1 MYNKKKFPAMRKSI
15 ALKIFSIALIIIL
28 LMAAVTGISAVYLDR
43 VADEAVELSKYYV
56 PLGQKVN
63 WAARHASAELLSFE
77 RLQNLR
83 QAGATEEK
91 KTAEARTMSE
101 RAQAVAQSIA
111 EALALVKAGRADTS
125 VNVDP
130 TTLTLLERELPQI
143 LSAHTEI
150 AQTMARFLETSAGDT
165 GDQADRSRVLLNEV
179 LARQRVRISEEIADV
194 SKLVDEL
201 VADSAR
207 QALELE
213 QRAAHYTWAVT
224 IVAALIGL
232 GLAAYITRALV
243 RPVLQLV
250 TGTQAVSAG
259 DLGVHIQISST
270 DEIADLA
277 VSFNNMIEGLKQKEA
292 IRSTFGKYVD
302 PRIVKHLLDEHAVTR
317 EAERRHMTIFFSDLE
332 GYTKLCEQLTPDLAV
347 KFLNRYFNLMSG
359 PIHDAQGI
367 IDKYIGDSIMAL
379 WGPPFTDVEGHALLA
394 CRTALAQQVCM
405 AEFRREV
412 PDLIGMR
419 RGAPTV
425 HMRIGIAT
433 GDVTFGNVG
442 SDTMKGFTAIGDAVN
457 LAARLESAN
466 KVYGT
471 SILVAEPSWVE
482 AGSAVEGRPLD
493 IIRVVGREEPVR
505 IFELT
510 GLAGEGSV
518 AEREFCAAFAAA
530 LERSRAGAMAEARA
544 GFEACQRQRAADK
557 PCALFLERI
566 ATVERTGLPVGW
578 DGVWT
583 LTNK

>member
-1 MYNKKKFPAMRKSI
+1 MRKSI

-28 LMAAVTGISAVYLDR
+28 LMAAVTGISAMYLDR

-56 PLGQKVN
+56 PIGQKAN
-63 WAARHASAELLSFE
+63 WAARHASAELLAFE

-83 QAGATEEK
+83 QAGAGEDK
-91 KTAEARTMSE
+91 KAAEVRIMNE
-101 RAQAVAQSIA
+101 RSQAVGQAIV
-111 EALALVKAGRADTS
+111 EALALVKSGRADTN

-130 TTLTLLERELPQI
+130 TTFTLLERELPQI
-143 LSAHTEI
+143 QSAHAEMTR
-150 AQTMARFLETSAGDT
+150 TMARYLETSAGES
-165 GDQADRSRVLLNEV
+165 GEQADRSRMLLNEV
-179 LARQRVRISEEIADV
+179 LANQRARVTAEIADV
-194 SKLVDEL
+194 SKLLDEL

-207 QALELE
+207 QALGLE
-213 QRAAHYTWAVT
+213 QKAAHYTWAVT
-224 IVAALIGL
+224 ALAALVGL

-243 RPVLQLV
+243 RPVQQLV
-250 TGTQAVSAG
+250 SGTQAVTAG
-259 DLGVHIQISST
+259 DLGVQIRISST

-277 VSFNNMIEGLKQKEA
+277 ASFNNMIEGLKQKEA

-317 EAERRHMTIFFSDLE
+317 EAERRRMTIFFSDLE

-359 PIHDAQGI
+359 PILDAQGI

-405 AEFRREV
+405 AAFRREV
-412 PDLIGMR
+412 PDIIGMR
-419 RGAPTV
+419 RGAPAV

-471 SILVAEPSWVE
+471 SILVAEPTWVE
-482 AGSAVEGRPLD
+482 AGAAVEGRPLD

-510 GLAGEGSV
+510 GLAGEGG
-518 AEREFCAAFAAA
+518 AADRAFCASFTDA
-530 LERSRAGAMAEARA
+530 LERYRSGAMAEARA
-544 GFEACQRQRAADK
+544 GFEDCLRQRASDK
-557 PCALFLERI
+557 PAALFLDRI
-566 ATVERTGLPVGW
+566 ATIERSGLPDGW

>member
-1 MYNKKKFPAMRKSI
+1 MRKSI
-15 ALKIFSIALIIIL
+15 ALKIFSIALIIIV
-28 LMAAVTGISAVYLDR
+28 LMGAVTGISAVYLDR

-56 PLGQKVN
+56 PIGQKVN

-83 QAGATEEK
+83 QAGAPDDK
-91 KTAEARTMSE
+91 KAQEAGTMRS
-101 RAQAVAQSIA
+101 RAQAVDQAIA
-111 EALALVKAGRADTS
+111 EALVLVKAGRADTS

-130 TTLTLLERELPQI
+130 ATFALLLRELPQI
-143 LSAHTEI
+143 GSAHAEM
-150 AQTMARFLETSAGDT
+150 AQTIARYVETPAVQT
-165 GDQADRSRVLLNEV
+165 GEEADRARALLNDV
-179 LARQRVRISEEIADV
+179 LSRQRARISEEIADV
-194 SKLVDEL
+194 SKLLDEL

-213 QRAAHYTWAVT
+213 QRAARYTWGVT
-224 IVAALIGL
+224 LIAALIGL
-232 GLAAYITRALV
+232 GLAAFITRALV
-243 RPVLQLV
+243 RPVQQLLS
-250 TGTQAVSAG
+250 GTQAVSAG

-277 VSFNNMIEGLKQKEA
+277 TSFNSMIEGLKQKEA
-292 IRSTFGKYVD
+292 IRSAFGKYVD
-302 PRIVKHLLDEHAVTR
+302 PRIVTHLLEEHAMTR
-317 EAERRHMTIFFSDLE
+317 EAERRRMTIFFSDLE
-332 GYTKLCEQLTPDLAV
+332 GYTKLCEQLTPSLAV

-379 WGPPFTDVEGHALLA
+379 WGPPFTGVEGHALLA
-394 CRTALAQQVCM
+394 CRTALAQQVLM
-405 AEFRREV
+405 GDFRREV

-471 SILVAEPSWVE
+471 SILVAEPTWEE
-482 AGSAVEGRPLD
+482 AGAAVEGRPLD
-493 IIRVVGREEPVR
+493 IIRVVGKQEPVS

-510 GLAGEGSV
+510 GLAGAGGP
-518 AEREFCAAFAAA
+518 AENELCATYAHA
-530 LERSRAGAMAEARA
+530 LERYRAGAMAEARA
-544 GFEACQRQRAADK
+544 GFEACLALRAGDK
-557 PCALFLERI
+557 PSALFIERI
-566 ATVERTGLPVGW
+566 ATVEQSGLPDAW

-583 LTNK
+583 LASK